1 MFISYH
7 WPKYFTKQ
15 IQELCQGL
23 NEGEEVIRFEAD
35 GTFAIYEVGS
45 PKFLIN
51 VSYTTILVT
60 VMTFPLWETKWVL
73 LAPDLG
79 PSYFVDVSE
88 FSEVLVTSRPH

>member
-1 MFISYH
+1 M
-7 WPKYFTKQ
+7 
-15 IQELCQGL
+15 C
-23 NEGEEVIRFEAD
+23 VEAD